1 MIGRVRLFV
10 VLACVAGCSFR
21 HGVVEDRDAAT
32 VADVAIDA
40 EPDAAPPA
48 FCPTDS
54 HLRLCYSFDQDPL
67 PETLANEGA
76 AQVSAT
82 LTGVTRTVG
91 RSGGAALLDAASIIH
106 VPTSAQVTNIQAIEV
121 WYRADADP
129 ANGGRFGLVDSNVI
143 PPNISLFVGRVD
155 PTHQLRC
162 GIGAGS
168 GVADATLA
176 LGTWYHVACVCDAGS
191 LKLYVDGVKIGE
203 PAASCASGGE
213 VVSAG
218 LTIGS
223 NNNGGPTGVN
233 DWLVGAVD
241 GVRLW
246 DVTLTEQTV
255 AAHARQLVTPAAR

>member
-1 MIGRVRLFV
+1 MIGRVRWSV
-10 VLACVAGCSFR
+10 VLACVVGCSFR
-21 HGVVEDRDAAT
+21 HGAIEHRDAPVEADAT
-32 VADVAIDA
+32 IDA
-40 EPDAAPPA
+40 QADAARPV

-54 HLRLCYSFDQDPL
+54 HLRLCFSFDQDPL
-67 PETLANEGA
+67 PTTLANEGA

-82 LTGVTRTVG
+82 LTNVTRAVG
-91 RSGGAALLDAASIIH
+91 AGGRGGAALLDATSIIH
-106 VPTSAQVTNIQAIEV
+106 LPATAQVTNIQAIEV
-121 WYRADADP
+121 WYRADAEP

-176 LGTWYHVACVCDAGS
+176 VGTWYHVACVCDAGT
-191 LKLYVDGVKIGE
+191 LKMYVDGVKVGE

-213 VVSAG
+213 VVVAG

-246 DVTLTEQTV
+246 DVTLSAETV
-255 AAHARQLVTPAAR
+255 ADHARYDRR